1 MAELTLTDFIRN
13 IPDFPKPG
21 IQFKDITPLLNDG
34 PAFRAAIQTFIERY
48 QEQPIDTIVAVE
60 ARGFVLAAPLAYQL
74 GIGFA
79 PIRKPGK
86 LPADTYQVEYELEYG
101 TNMVEIHRD
110 ALRPGS
116 RVLVMDDLLATGGTA
131 AAACNL
137 VEKLGSTVVEVAFL
151 IELSFLKG
159 RDRLQNHPIF
169 SIIQY

>member
-48 QEQPIDTIVAVE
+48 QGQPIDTIVAVE

>member
-1 MAELTLTDFIRN
+1 MAEQTLSDYIRN

-34 PAFRAAIQTFIERY
+34 PAFRKAIQAFIERY
-48 QEQPIDTIVAVE
+48 QGQSIDTIVAVE

-101 TNMVEIHRD
+101 TSKVEIHRD
-110 ALRPGS
+110 ALRPGA

-131 AAACNL
+131 AAACDL
-137 VEKLGSTVVEVAFL
+137 VERLGSTVVEVAFL

-159 RDRLQNHPIF
+159 RDRLQNRPIF